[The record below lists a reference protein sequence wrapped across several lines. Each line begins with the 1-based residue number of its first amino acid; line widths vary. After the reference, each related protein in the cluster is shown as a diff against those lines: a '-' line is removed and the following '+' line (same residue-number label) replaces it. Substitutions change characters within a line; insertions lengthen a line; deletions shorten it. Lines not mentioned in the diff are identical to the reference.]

1 MSKGLERSCYCC
13 INLNK
18 GESNSL
24 VPEYFKE
31 SEMLL
36 SFTLRETAILKQ
48 TLKYRYHSFV
58 LIQLNTMFYINKCD
72 L

>member
-18 GESNSL
+18 RERYSR

-36 SFTLRETAILKQ
+36 SFTLRETGILKQ
-48 TLKYRYHSFV
+48 TLEYRYQRFV
-58 LIQLNTMFYINKCD
+58 FPKNH
-72 L
+72 